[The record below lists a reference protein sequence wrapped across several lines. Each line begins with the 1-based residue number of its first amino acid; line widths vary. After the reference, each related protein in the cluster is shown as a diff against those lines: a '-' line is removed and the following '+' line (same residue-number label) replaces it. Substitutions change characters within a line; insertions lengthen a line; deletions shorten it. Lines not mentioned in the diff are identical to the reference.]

1 MKLPILH
8 GQDAELIRRLEDFN
22 KRMNAAPEE
31 DSLKT
36 YQGWK
41 YLPVDYIENQLRE
54 DFAGLYQITMQSE
67 RRELNEYIVV
77 ARISVYHPIAAQWM
91 QYDGIGVAQITQNRV
106 PELDAN
112 GKVKKDANGKDITR
126 SAELVEF
133 DNTKQKNALEMNA
146 PKAYSE
152 AIKNAAKKLGKR
164 YGGGLNR
171 QHVDSYEPQYS
182 NEMDRETAEKELEEC
197 KSQQEVKDLML
208 RYPDMATNKEF
219 KKKATV
225 KFNSFKV

>member
-1 MKLPILH
+1 
-8 GQDAELIRRLEDFN
+8 
-22 KRMNAAPEE
+22 MNAAPDK
-31 DSLKT
+31 DSLQPTPDGKA
-36 YQGWK
+36 Q

-54 DFAGLYQITMQSE
+54 DFAGLYQITIISE

-91 QYDGIGVAQITQNRV
+91 QYDGLGVTQITQNRV
-106 PELDAN
+106 PVIDAQ
-112 GKVKKDANGKDITR
+112 GHPTKDANGRDVTR
-126 SAELVEF
+126 TAELVEF
-133 DNTKQKNALEMNA
+133 DSTKQKNALEMNA

-171 QHVDSYEPQYS
+171 KHTDTYEPQYS
-182 NEMDRETAEKELEEC
+182 NEMDRETAEKELDGC
-197 KSQQEVKDLML
+197 KSQQEVKDLMS
-208 RYPDMATNKEF
+208 RYPDMAINKEF

>member
-8 GQDAELIRRLEDFN
+8 GQDADLIRRLEDFN
-22 KRMNAAPEE
+22 KRMNAAPEK
-31 DSLKT
+31 DSLQPTPDGKA
-36 YQGWK
+36 Q

-54 DFAGLYQITMQSE
+54 DFAGMYQITIQSE

-91 QYDGIGVAQITQNRV
+91 QYDGLGVTQIMQDSGATLAQFNDT
-106 PELDAN
+106 
-112 GKVKKDANGKDITR
+112 KK
-126 SAELVEF
+126 
-133 DNTKQKNALEMNA
+133 KNALEMNA

-171 QHVDSYEPQYS
+171 KHTDSYEPQYS
-182 NEMDRETAEKELEEC
+182 NEMDREMAEKELEGC
-197 KSQQEVKDLML
+197 KSQQEVKDLMS

-225 KFNSFKV
+225 KFNSFKG